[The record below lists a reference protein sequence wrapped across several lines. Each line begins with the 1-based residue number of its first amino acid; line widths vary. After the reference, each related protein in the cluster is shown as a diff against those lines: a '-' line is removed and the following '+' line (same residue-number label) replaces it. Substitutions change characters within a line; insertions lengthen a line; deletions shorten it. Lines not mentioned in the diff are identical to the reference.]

1 MKGGTVVAAG
11 VALVIGVVAAPKL
24 PALLP
29 DAIGGPLARWLSG
42 DADIDVIGTVA
53 TSMRSMNQLSIFEA
67 RLFSVARTADNGWF
81 KPLDTT
87 TYVIVP
93 GAVRYVINL
102 AAVERRN
109 LNWDPQT
116 ATLVAVLPDPVPG
129 EINVD
134 GARARVIVDG
144 IDLASGDK
152 REAILKQSLRVAG
165 DDMKRQARQAFFL
178 QAARTAARTA
188 LTQNLAAP
196 LVATGLKPRVVVRFQ
211 GEAAI
216 KG

>member
-1 MKGGTVVAAG
+1 MKGGTIVAAG
-11 VALVIGVVAAPKL
+11 IALVVGVVAAPKL

-42 DADIDVIGTVA
+42 DADVDVIGTVA
-53 TSMRSMNQLSIFEA
+53 TSVRSMNQLTVFEA
-67 RLFSVARTADNGWF
+67 RLFSIARTTDIGWF
-81 KPLDTT
+81 KPLDTA

-93 GAVRYVINL
+93 GAVRFVVNL
-102 AAVERRN
+102 SAVDRRN
-109 LNWDPQT
+109 LNWDPET
-116 ATLVAVLPDPVPG
+116 ATLIAVLPDPVPG
-129 EINVD
+129 DVNVD

-165 DDMKRQARQAFFL
+165 DDMKRQAGQAFFL

-188 LTQNLAAP
+188 LTQNLTAP
-196 LVATGLKPRVVVRFQ
+196 LIATGLKPRVVVRFQ